1 MYQKH
6 DGSCELLMCGPDL
19 GVRAGTADFLLGL
32 VNCCAAWLLY
42 ICCVAVT
49 AEWPPPHDAR
59 VKSCVGVVVILKG
72 GCSVDLITRQA
83 VFAGFGEAG
92 LDQNG
97 GR

>member
-32 VNCCAAWLLY
+32 VNCCFSCCAAWLLY

-59 VKSCVGVVVILKG
+59 VKSCGR
-72 GCSVDLITRQA
+72 DL
-83 VFAGFGEAG
+83 
-92 LDQNG
+92 
-97 GR
+97 